1 MISSAAVTG
10 GVKAQEHM
18 RLSVSYRKLNV
29 MTPSKDAQ
37 IFVKRFNGKFFDEH
51 GSLID
56 EETKK
61 RIKLFLNEFYNFI
74 KTNKK

>member
-1 MISSAAVTG
+1 
-10 GVKAQEHM
+10 
-18 RLSVSYRKLNV
+18 
-29 MTPSKDAQ
+29 
-37 IFVKRFNGKFFDEH
+37 VKRFNGKFFDER